1 MTAGCCQ
8 EKAPADYHS
17 SVCRKTKTIGY
28 KQFVSES
35 MTQGNSVIEV
45 SNLSKVY
52 KLYDSPIDR
61 LKETFHPFSKKY
73 HHDFHALRDV
83 NLSVSQGEVVGIVG
97 VNGSGK
103 STLLQIV
110 TGVLTPTAGTV
121 RIKGK
126 VSALLELGAGF
137 NPELSG
143 LENVYFKSS
152 LLGSSSEETRTKI
165 DDILSFAD
173 IGDFIHQPVK
183 AYSSGMYVRLAFSV
197 AINVDPDILI
207 IDEALSV
214 GDFRFKQKC
223 LRKINQFR
231 ESGKTILFV
240 SHDQSS
246 VINFCTRAIWLLDG
260 VIHQSG
266 DPGEICKDYISYM
279 AYGDKKLEQSA
290 GGVMRVGSG
299 QGSEIFVGQQ
309 LDWVDV
315 SGCESFGAGG
325 AVIEKVCLV
334 SQKTLSRID
343 MFEGGERVVFSMVVR
358 AKETISRPI
367 VGFHVSDVKGIHLFG
382 MNNYA
387 LGIDLGGFNAG
398 EVKVVEFE
406 FDFPCLKVGNYSF
419 SPAVA
424 EGTQADHI
432 QHHWVHDAYIVRIAS
447 NDLTASLGHY
457 LVIKDHVA
465 IRVSGNG

>member
-1 MTAGCCQ
+1 MCYGACQ
-8 EKAPADYHS
+8 RRLRGFYETVK
-17 SVCRKTKTIGY
+17 VNKLQG
-28 KQFVSES
+28 QS
-35 MTQGNSVIEV
+35 MTQGDPVIQV
-45 SNLSKVY
+45 QNLSKIY
-52 KLYDSPIDR
+52 KLYENPLDR
-61 LKETFHPFSKKY
+61 LKEAFHPFGKKY
-73 HHDFHALRDV
+73 YHDFHALRDI
-83 NLSVSQGEVVGIVG
+83 NFSVSQGEVVGIVG

-110 TGVLTPTAGTV
+110 TGVLTPTAGKV
-121 RIKGK
+121 SVSGK

-152 LLGSSSEETRTKI
+152 LLGSSGDATRAKI
-165 DDILSFAD
+165 DDILAFAD
-173 IGDFIHQPVK
+173 IGDFINQPVK
-183 AYSSGMYVRLAFSV
+183 TYSSGMYVRLAFSV

-223 LRKINQFR
+223 LRKIKQFR

-266 DPGEICKDYISYM
+266 DPGDICKDYISYM
-279 AYGDKKLEQSA
+279 AYGDKRSEQLA
-290 GGVMRVGSG
+290 GSVTRVGSG
-299 QGSEIFVGQQ
+299 HEEVVGGQQ
-309 LDWVDV
+309 VDWVDV
-315 SGCESFGAGG
+315 GGCESFGDGG

-334 SQKTLSRID
+334 SQQTFSRID
-343 MFEGGERVVFSMVVR
+343 IFEGGERVVFSMVVR
-358 AKETISRPI
+358 ANEALARPI

-387 LGIDLGGFNAG
+387 SGIDLGEFQAG
-398 EVKVVEFE
+398 EVKVIEFE
-406 FDFPCLKVGNYSF
+406 FDFPFLKVGNYSF

-424 EGTQADHI
+424 DGTQEEHV
-432 QHHWVHDAYIVRIAS
+432 QHHWVHDAYVVRIAS
-447 NDLTASLGHY
+447 NDLAAALGHY
-457 LVIKDHVA
+457 LVIKEHVE
-465 IRVSGNG
+465 IRVSGVV

>member
-1 MTAGCCQ
+1 M
-8 EKAPADYHS
+8 
-17 SVCRKTKTIGY
+17 
-28 KQFVSES
+28 
-35 MTQGNSVIEV
+35 MQGEPVVEV
-45 SNLSKVY
+45 RNLSKVY
-52 KLYDSPIDR
+52 KLYGNPIDR
-61 LKETFHPFSKKY
+61 LKETFHPFGRKY
-73 HHDFHALRDV
+73 HHDFHALRNI
-83 NLSVSQGEVVGIVG
+83 NLSVSPGEVVGIVG

-110 TGVLTPTAGTV
+110 TGVLTPTSGTV
-121 RIKGK
+121 RVKGK

-152 LLGSSSEETRTKI
+152 LLGSSGQETRTKI
-165 DDILSFAD
+165 EDILAFAD

-183 AYSSGMYVRLAFSV
+183 TYSSGMYVRLAFSV

-279 AYGDKKLEQSA
+279 AYGDKKLEQPA
-290 GGVMRVGSG
+290 GEVVSLEAD
-299 QGSEIFVGQQ
+299 QGRKTEQ
-309 LDWVDV
+309 LDWVDIG
-315 SGCESFGAGG
+315 GCESFGVGG
-325 AVIEKVCLV
+325 AVIEKVCFV
-334 SQKTLSRID
+334 SQKTHTRIE
-343 MFEGGERVVFSMVVR
+343 MFEGGERVAFSILLRTNV
-358 AKETISRPI
+358 AIFSPI
-367 VGFHVSDVKGIHLFG
+367 VGFHVSDVKGIRLFG

-387 LGIDLGGFNAG
+387 LGIDLGEFRAG
-398 EVKVVEFE
+398 EVKKVVFE
-406 FDFPCLKVGNYSF
+406 FDFPFLKVGNYSF

-424 EGTQADHI
+424 DGTQIDHV

-447 NDLTASLGHY
+447 NDLAAALGHY
-457 LVIKDHVA
+457 LVIKDHVE